1 MLTMVRA
8 LSCLRHS
15 SPANFQHSLLRHV
28 NSVVSQHAPS
38 YEQQNPALE
47 SSSSSVHTESP
58 PLQCSQPSLQ
68 LSTTSLPEK
77 PQDDPHVASD
87 EQQDDLHMV
96 SNQQQDDPHT
106 ASDQQQDDA
115 HVVSDQQQD
124 VVRSAKDVSMS
135 TCDLQ
140 QPLWG
145 LKQKKM
151 GPVAVA
157 VSGGVDSAVA
167 AMLLKQ
173 AG

>member
-1 MLTMVRA
+1 MIRA

-15 SPANFQHSLLRHV
+15 SAAGLQHQLLKHV
-28 NSVVSQHAPS
+28 NSVASQHAAS
-38 YEQQNPALE
+38 CYERQHCSALE
-47 SSSSSVHTESP
+47 NSSSSMHTKSP

-68 LSTTSLPEK
+68 LSTKSLPEK
-77 PQDDPHVASD
+77 PQDDPHI
-87 EQQDDLHMV
+87 
-96 SNQQQDDPHT
+96 
-106 ASDQQQDDA
+106 ASDQQQDDPYIA
-115 HVVSDQQQD
+115 SDQQQD
-124 VVRSAKDVSMS
+124 DLHIASDQQQDDPHIDSDQQQDDSRSAENVSLS

-145 LKQKKM
+145 LKQKKL

>member
-1 MLTMVRA
+1 MR
-8 LSCLRHS
+8 
-15 SPANFQHSLLRHV
+15 
-28 NSVVSQHAPS
+28 
-38 YEQQNPALE
+38 
-47 SSSSSVHTESP
+47 TESP
-58 PLQCSQPSLQ
+58 PLHCPQPSLQ
-68 LSTTSLPEK
+68 FSTNSLPEK
-77 PQDDPHVASD
+77 PQDDPHI
-87 EQQDDLHMV
+87 
-96 SNQQQDDPHT
+96 
-106 ASDQQQDDA
+106 ASDQQQDDP
-115 HVVSDQQQD
+115 HIVSVQQQD
-124 VVRSAKDVSMS
+124 DSRSAEYVSLS

>member
-1 MLTMVRA
+1 MIRA

-15 SPANFQHSLLRHV
+15 FAAGLQHQLLRHI

-38 YEQQNPALE
+38 YELQNSALE
-47 SSSSSVHTESP
+47 SSSSSTRTKSP

-68 LSTTSLPEK
+68 LSTNSLPEK
-77 PQDDPHVASD
+77 PQDDPHTASD
-87 EQQDDLHMV
+87 QQHG
-96 SNQQQDDPHT
+96 DPHI
-106 ASDQQQDDA
+106 ASDQQQDDPHIA
-115 HVVSDQQQD
+115 SDQQQD
-124 VVRSAKDVSMS
+124 DPHIVTDQQQDDSRSIENVSS
-135 TCDLQ
+135 TTCDLQ

-145 LKQKKM
+145 LRHKKM

>member
-1 MLTMVRA
+1 
-8 LSCLRHS
+8 
-15 SPANFQHSLLRHV
+15 V

-38 YEQQNPALE
+38 YELHNLALE
-47 SSSSSVHTESP
+47 YSSSSMRTESP
-58 PLQCSQPSLQ
+58 PLHCPQPSLQ
-68 LSTTSLPEK
+68 FSTNSLPEK
-77 PQDDPHVASD
+77 PQDDPHI
-87 EQQDDLHMV
+87 
-96 SNQQQDDPHT
+96 
-106 ASDQQQDDA
+106 ASDQQQDDPHIA
-115 HVVSDQQQD
+115 SDQQQD
-124 VVRSAKDVSMS
+124 DPHIASDQQQDDPHIVSVQQQDDSRSAEYVSLS